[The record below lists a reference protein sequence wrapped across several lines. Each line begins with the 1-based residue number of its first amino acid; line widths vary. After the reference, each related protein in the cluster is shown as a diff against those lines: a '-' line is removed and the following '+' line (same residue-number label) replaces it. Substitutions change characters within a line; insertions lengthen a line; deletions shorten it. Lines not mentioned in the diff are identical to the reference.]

1 MKRIT
6 SYPLKSLD
14 IYILRQ
20 MTTPLIFGLVAVT
33 GVVWLTQSLQRVDIL
48 VEHGEGFGTFAWLT
62 VLIIPS
68 LLSII
73 IPFALFGAILYA
85 MQRLH
90 ADSEIAVMFAAGVSK
105 MRIAMPILF
114 VTTIGAL
121 LTLWINVDLM
131 PRSYRSLKIAIAEIR
146 ADFATAVLRPGE
158 FIAIGNGFTVYAEEA
173 RPGGQFVGLM
183 IHDYRNGENAETYMA
198 QRGLM
203 RETSIGP
210 ILHLR
215 NGNIQSVD
223 EETGTVDII
232 QFAQTALNLSEF
244 TTSPRDLQLELT
256 ERYIGELFNP
266 DMSVQWDIDNRG
278 RLIAEGHARLAA
290 PLYAFAYM
298 VIAMLALVGGS
309 YNRRGYFLRIAG
321 ATILVGILCVSGFLI
336 QSATASNGY
345 NSLQYALPLLVII
358 VGTLVLLDIG
368 SKGNSQRQIQG
379 SA

>member
-1 MKRIT
+1 
-6 SYPLKSLD
+6 
-14 IYILRQ
+14 
-20 MTTPLIFGLVAVT
+20 MTTPLVFGLIAVT

-62 VLIIPS
+62 LLIIPS

-105 MRIAMPILF
+105 MRIAAPIF
-114 VTTIGAL
+114 AVTAIGAL
-121 LTLWINVDLM
+121 VTLWINVDLM
-131 PRSYRSLKIAIAEIR
+131 PRSYRTLKVAIAEIR

-158 FIAIGNGFTVYAEEA
+158 FITVGDGFTVYAEEA

-223 EETGTVDII
+223 EETGSVDIV

-244 TTSPRDLQLELT
+244 TTGPRDFQLELT

-290 PLYAFAYM
+290 PLYAFSYM
-298 VIAMLALVGGS
+298 IIALLALVGGP
-309 YNRRGYFLRIAG
+309 YNRRGYVVRIAG
-321 ATILVGILCVSGFLI
+321 AAVMVGVLRVGGFVL
-336 QSATASNGY
+336 QGVTATHGY
-345 NSLQYALPLLVII
+345 NALQYALPFFVIAS
-358 VGTLVLLDIG
+358 GTLMLLDLG
-368 SKGNSQRQIQG
+368 SKIQPMR
-379 SA
+379 STQEEA